1 MSGHSKWH
9 NIQAK
14 KGKADAQRGAVF
26 TKIGREI
33 AIAVREGGAN
43 PESNG
48 KLRDIIAKAKA
59 NNMPNDNI
67 QRSIKKAS
75 GELSNV
81 VYEEITYEGYAPG
94 GVAVIVDC
102 ISDNRNRT
110 ASDVRH
116 CFAKYGGN
124 LGTTGS
130 VGFMF
135 DERGVLVVE
144 REPGTDEDEMMMT
157 ALDAGA
163 EDVKVDDDV
172 FEILTAPND
181 FSTVRENLEKQGIT
195 FLSAEVAK
203 IPQNTVAVTDPDTV
217 LKIQKMLDLLEEND
231 DVQNVFHNA
240 DLPDDDS
247 RRVIVLQCFSPVPG
261 TEPISGQPGIGLFFP
276 VNKRRKRA

>member
-144 REPGTDEDEMMMT
+144 REPGTDEDDMMMM

-163 EDVKVDDDV
+163 EDVKVDEDV
-172 FEILTAPND
+172 FEIYTAPND
-181 FSTVRENLEKQGIT
+181 FSTVRENLEKAGMT
-195 FLSAEVAK
+195 FLSADVQK
-203 IPQNTVAVTDPDTV
+203 IPQNTVAVSDPDTI

-231 DVQNVFHNA
+231 DVQNVYHNA
-240 DLPDDDS
+240 DLPDED
-247 RRVIVLQCFSPVPG
+247 
-261 TEPISGQPGIGLFFP
+261 EEE
-276 VNKRRKRA
+276 

>member
-14 KGKADAQRGAVF
+14 KGKADAARGAIF

-43 PESNG
+43 PDSNG
-48 KLRDIIAKAKA
+48 KLRDVIAKAKA

-81 VYEEITYEGYAPG
+81 VYEQITYEGYAPG
-94 GVAVIVDC
+94 GVAVIVET
-102 ISDNRNRT
+102 ITDNRNRT

-116 CFAKYGGN
+116 CFAKYDGN

-135 DERGVLVVE
+135 DEKGVIVVE
-144 REPGTDEDEMMMT
+144 RAPGSDEDEMMMM

-163 EDVKVDDDV
+163 EDMKALDDA
-172 FEILTAPND
+172 FEITTAPSD
-181 FSTVRENLEKQGIT
+181 FHNVRETLEGQGLT
-195 FLSAEVAK
+195 FLSAEVQK
-203 IPQNTVAVTDPDTV
+203 IPQNLVTVSDPETLEKV
-217 LKIQKMLDLLEEND
+217 QKLLDMLEEND
-231 DVQNVFHNA
+231 DVQNVYHNA
-240 DLPDDDS
+240 DLP
-247 RRVIVLQCFSPVPG
+247 
-261 TEPISGQPGIGLFFP
+261 EEEEEE
-276 VNKRRKRA
+276 

>member
-116 CFAKYGGN
+116 CFAKYGGT

-144 REPGTDEDEMMMT
+144 REPGSDEDEMMMI

-172 FEILTAPND
+172 FEIYTAPND
-181 FSTVRENLEKQGIT
+181 FSTVRENLEKQGLT

-203 IPQNTVAVTDPDTV
+203 IPQNTVAVSDPDTV

-240 DLPDDDS
+240 DLPEEEEEDD
-247 RRVIVLQCFSPVPG
+247 
-261 TEPISGQPGIGLFFP
+261 
-276 VNKRRKRA
+276 

>member
-14 KGKADAQRGAVF
+14 KGKADAQRGAIF

-94 GVAVIVDC
+94 GVAVIVDT

-144 REPGTDEDEMMMT
+144 REPGSDEDEMMMI

-163 EDVKVDDDV
+163 EDVKVEEDV
-172 FEILTAPND
+172 FEILTAPAD
-181 FSTVRENLEKQGIT
+181 FSTVRENLEKQGFS
-195 FLSAEVAK
+195 FLSAEVQK

-217 LKIQKMLDLLEEND
+217 LKSEKMLDLLEESD
-231 DVQNVFHNA
+231 AVQNVYPNA
-240 DLPDDDS
+240 DLPDED
-247 RRVIVLQCFSPVPG
+247 
-261 TEPISGQPGIGLFFP
+261 EEE
-276 VNKRRKRA
+276 

>member
-144 REPGTDEDEMMMT
+144 REPGSDEDEMMMI

-163 EDVKVDDDV
+163 EDVKVEEDV
-172 FEILTAPND
+172 YEILTAPND
-181 FSTVRENLEKQGIT
+181 FSTVRENLEKQGFA
-195 FLSAEVAK
+195 FLSAEVQK

-240 DLPDDDS
+240 DLPD
-247 RRVIVLQCFSPVPG
+247 
-261 TEPISGQPGIGLFFP
+261 EEEEE
-276 VNKRRKRA
+276 

>member
-48 KLRDIIAKAKA
+48 KLRDVIAKAKA

-94 GVAVIVDC
+94 GVAIIVDT

-110 ASDVRH
+110 ASDIRH

-124 LGTTGS
+124 MGTTGS

-135 DERGVLVVE
+135 DTRGVLVVE
-144 REPGTDEDEMMMT
+144 RVPGMDEDELMMM

-163 EDVKVDDDV
+163 EDVRPDEDV
-172 FEILTAPND
+172 VEILTDPNE
-181 FSTVRENLEKQGIT
+181 FSKVREALEQQGLT
-195 FLSAEVAK
+195 FLSAEVQK
-203 IPQNTVAVTDPDTV
+203 IPQNTVAVTDPETV
-217 LKIQKMLDLLEEND
+217 EKIQKMLDLLEESD
-231 DVQNVFHNA
+231 DVQNVYHNA
-240 DLPDDDS
+240 ELPEEED
-247 RRVIVLQCFSPVPG
+247 
-261 TEPISGQPGIGLFFP
+261 EE
-276 VNKRRKRA
+276 

>member
-94 GVAVIVDC
+94 GVAVIVDT

-135 DERGVLVVE
+135 DERGVLVIE
-144 REPGTDEDEMMMT
+144 REPGSDEDEMMMI

-163 EDVKVDDDV
+163 EDVKVEEDV

-181 FSTVRENLEKQGIT
+181 FSTVRENLEKQGYT
-195 FLSAEVAK
+195 FLSAEVQK
-203 IPQNTVAVTDPDTV
+203 IPQNTVEVTDPDTV

-240 DLPDDDS
+240 DLPEEEDEDD
-247 RRVIVLQCFSPVPG
+247 
-261 TEPISGQPGIGLFFP
+261 
-276 VNKRRKRA
+276 

>member
-144 REPGTDEDEMMMT
+144 REPGSDEDEMMMI
-157 ALDAGA
+157 ALEAGA

-172 FEILTAPND
+172 FE
-181 FSTVRENLEKQGIT
+181 KQGIS

-203 IPQNTVAVTDPDTV
+203 IPQNTVAVSDPDTV

-231 DVQNVFHNA
+231 DVQNVYHNA
-240 DLPDDDS
+240 DLPEEEED
-247 RRVIVLQCFSPVPG
+247 
-261 TEPISGQPGIGLFFP
+261 E
-276 VNKRRKRA
+276 

>member
-14 KGKADAQRGAVF
+14 KGKADAQRGAIF

-48 KLRDIIAKAKA
+48 KLRDVIAKAKA

-94 GVAVIVDC
+94 GVAIIVDT

-110 ASDVRH
+110 ASDIRH

-124 LGTTGS
+124 MGTTGS

-135 DERGVLVVE
+135 DTRGVLVVE
-144 REPGTDEDEMMMT
+144 LTPGMDEEELMMM

-163 EDVKVDDDV
+163 EDVRPDEDV
-172 FEILTAPND
+172 VEILTDPNE
-181 FSTVRENLEKQGIT
+181 FSKVREALEQQGLT
-195 FLSAEVAK
+195 FLSAEVQK
-203 IPQNTVAVTDPDTV
+203 IPQNTVEVSDPETV
-217 LKIQKMLDLLEEND
+217 EKIQKMLDLLEESD
-231 DVQNVFHNA
+231 DVQNVYHNA
-240 DLPDDDS
+240 ELPEEEDED
-247 RRVIVLQCFSPVPG
+247 
-261 TEPISGQPGIGLFFP
+261 
-276 VNKRRKRA
+276 

>member
-81 VYEEITYEGYAPG
+81 AYEEITYEGYAPG

-144 REPGTDEDEMMMT
+144 KQPGSDEDEMMMT

-163 EDVKVDDDV
+163 EDVNVEEDV
-172 FEILTAPND
+172 YEILTAPND
-181 FSTVRENLEKQGIT
+181 FSAVREKLEGQGFT
-195 FLSAEVAK
+195 FLSAEVQK
-203 IPQNTVAVTDPDTV
+203 IPQNTVAVTDPDTI

-231 DVQNVFHNA
+231 DVQNVYHNA
-240 DLPDDDS
+240 DLPEEEEED
-247 RRVIVLQCFSPVPG
+247 
-261 TEPISGQPGIGLFFP
+261 
-276 VNKRRKRA
+276 

>member
-94 GVAVIVDC
+94 GVAVIVDT

-144 REPGTDEDEMMMT
+144 REPGSDEDEMMMI
-157 ALDAGA
+157 ALEAGA
-163 EDVKVDDDV
+163 EDVKVEDEV
-172 FEILTAPND
+172 YEILTAPND
-181 FSTVRENLEKQGIT
+181 FSAVRENLEKQGYT
-195 FLSAEVAK
+195 FLSAEVQK
-203 IPQNTVAVTDPDTV
+203 IPQNTVAVTDPDTI

-240 DLPDDDS
+240 DLPEEDDD
-247 RRVIVLQCFSPVPG
+247 
-261 TEPISGQPGIGLFFP
+261 E
-276 VNKRRKRA
+276 

>member
-110 ASDVRH
+110 ASDIRH

-144 REPGTDEDEMMMT
+144 REPGSDEDEMMMI

-172 FEILTAPND
+172 YEILTAPND

-203 IPQNTVAVTDPDTV
+203 IPQNTVEVTDPDTV
-217 LKIQKMLDLLEEND
+217 LKIRKMLDLLEEND

-240 DLPDDDS
+240 DLPD
-247 RRVIVLQCFSPVPG
+247 
-261 TEPISGQPGIGLFFP
+261 EEEEE
-276 VNKRRKRA
+276 

>member
-48 KLRDIIAKAKA
+48 KLRDVIAKAKA

-94 GVAVIVDC
+94 GVAVIVDT

-110 ASDVRH
+110 ASDIRH

-124 LGTTGS
+124 LGTTDS

-144 REPGTDEDEMMMT
+144 RQPGSDEDEMMMM

-163 EDVKVDDDV
+163 EDMKADEDV

-181 FSTVRENLEKQGIT
+181 FSTVREALEKQGLT
-195 FLSAEVAK
+195 FLSAEIQK
-203 IPQNTVAVTDPDTV
+203 IPQNTVEVTDPDTV
-217 LKIQKMLDLLEEND
+217 VKIQKMLELLEEND
-231 DVQNVFHNA
+231 DVQSVFHNA
-240 DLPDDDS
+240 DLPEEEDEED
-247 RRVIVLQCFSPVPG
+247 
-261 TEPISGQPGIGLFFP
+261 
-276 VNKRRKRA
+276 

>member
-144 REPGTDEDEMMMT
+144 REPGSDEDEMMMT

-163 EDVKVDDDV
+163 EDVRVEEDV
-172 FEILTAPND
+172 YEILTAPND

-195 FLSAEVAK
+195 FLSAEVQK
-203 IPQNTVAVTDPDTV
+203 IPQNTVAVSDPDTV

-240 DLPDDDS
+240 DLPDED
-247 RRVIVLQCFSPVPG
+247 
-261 TEPISGQPGIGLFFP
+261 EEE
-276 VNKRRKRA
+276 